1 MADMRAQQ
9 RQGQVLNINVY
20 NISFE
25 ELLLVTDEKL
35 FCSKF
40 HTFLSRNTKRV
51 LCMLQVVYWQYFRSV
66 LTF

>member
-25 ELLLVTDEKL
+25 ELYLVTDEKL

-40 HTFLSRNTKRV
+40 HTF
-51 LCMLQVVYWQYFRSV
+51 SV
-66 LTF
+66 M